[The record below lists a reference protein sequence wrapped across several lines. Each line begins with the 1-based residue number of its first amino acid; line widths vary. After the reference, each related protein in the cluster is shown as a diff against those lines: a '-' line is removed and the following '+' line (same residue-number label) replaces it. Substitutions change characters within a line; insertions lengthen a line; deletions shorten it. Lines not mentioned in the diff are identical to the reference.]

1 MSIRITATVIATFHP
16 TLTLP
21 IFKFYHELK
30 WKITMMLLAY
40 FFKQIFLNYYLK
52 GLTVK
57 QEDNQNEDEVF
68 FRRNFVHYA
77 SWPPEGN
84 RESLDET

>member
-21 IFKFYHELK
+21 IFKFYHELNL
-30 WKITMMLLAY
+30 KITMMLL
-40 FFKQIFLNYYLK
+40 
-52 GLTVK
+52 